1 MRHLLASLI
10 GAGALAVAVLLV
22 ATQRTEARDYGR
34 LGATFP
40 IAEPDLLATIETRLR
55 TAEAS
60 GEMARVNA
68 GFARRAE
75 KRVRRPLPV
84 SGIGTTE
91 EARSWT
97 FDPSIA
103 LERDVRDQKG
113 NLIAAAGQRINPL
126 DFVGLRQ
133 DIVFVD
139 GDDAG
144 QLDWA
149 TRTYS
154 DLKAK
159 IVFVA
164 GSPFEEMTAR
174 KRRFFFDQEG
184 RLTNRFG
191 IAHVPAV
198 VSQAGRVLRVSEIVL
213 PRGRAG

>member
-1 MRHLLASLI
+1 MKRLLASLV
-10 GAGALAVAVLLV
+10 GAGSLASAVLVV

-40 IAEPDLLATIETRLR
+40 IAEPDLLATIEARLR
-55 TAEAS
+55 AAQAS

-68 GFARRAE
+68 DFARRTE
-75 KRVRRPLPV
+75 ERVRRPAPV
-84 SGIGTTE
+84 AGIGATE
-91 EARSWT
+91 QARSWT
-97 FDPSIA
+97 FDPTIV
-103 LERDVRDQKG
+103 LERDIRDQKG
-113 NLIAAAGQRINPL
+113 TLIAAAGQRINPL

-139 GDDAG
+139 GDDPR

-149 TRTYS
+149 TKRYS
-154 DLKAK
+154 ELKAK

-184 RLTNRFG
+184 KLTSRFG
-191 IAHVPAV
+191 IAHVPAI
-198 VSQAGRVLRVSEIVL
+198 VSQAGRVLQVSEIVL
-213 PRGRAG
+213 PKGREG

>member
-1 MRHLLASLI
+1 VRRLLASLI
-10 GAGALAVAVLLV
+10 GAGALAGAVLIV

-40 IAEPDLLATIETRLR
+40 IAEPDLLATIESRLR
-55 TAEAS
+55 AAQAS

-68 GFARRAE
+68 GFARRVE
-75 KRVRRPLPV
+75 ERVRRPAPV
-84 SGIGTTE
+84 AGIGATE

-97 FDPSIA
+97 FDPTVA
-103 LERDVRDQKG
+103 LERDIRDQKG

-139 GDDAG
+139 GDDPR

-149 TRTYS
+149 TRRYPE
-154 DLKAK
+154 LKAK
-159 IVFVA
+159 IVFVS

-184 RLTNRFG
+184 KLTNRFR

-213 PRGRAG
+213 PQGREG